1 MRKNKTSS
9 DFEHLW
15 QGMTLSL
22 GHRDYRLYRKSV
34 EDVLSED
41 MEMSSVE
48 VYMGDFPMSL
58 LVNRMD
64 AMREAEKLPQGV
76 LDDTPIPPKEKTGLV
91 AFWRDVFSRL
101 EKAHDDLDAQFEKER
116 REGLVRMENIS
127 RLYPKGI
134 AVSMMYANHR
144 IGGIVRDISIRHAFF
159 GPVVEITL
167 SVAHAVQG
175 AIVMSEF
182 SRLIKG
188 WHGLKEISSLGLQ
201 VIDTNNP
208 PNELVRNG
216 RKILTFM
223 KPGTV
228 ARYEGIIVQESWG
241 GMMSYNGHGR
251 VIIDPLRMRQLASD
265 IWDAGVERMP
275 IKLVDLNDGDTETVS
290 PEDFPEN
297 RLWLLWPFL
306 YGFSMHS
313 KQWGRMSVLEMHEV
327 EWRSD
332 AFDLLVMD
340 EGTKKSL
347 YSLVSHHGFGFT
359 DIISNKGGGLIVLLE
374 GEPGQGKTL
383 TAEVV
388 AETMKRPLYSI
399 GVGELGSNVR
409 ELENALRNILDAAK
423 AWNAIILLDEV
434 DIFLEKR
441 DTRDVHR
448 NAMVAVF
455 LRMLEY
461 HDGVMFLT
469 SNRAADLDPAF
480 ASRISIHMKFGHGD
494 VSKRYQVFRN
504 LLKQSGISEEA
515 QKEIMK
521 FDLPDINAREIK
533 SLIRH
538 AMTLASAEGREATI
552 DDFRTFLNLRKI
564 IV

>member
-1 MRKNKTSS
+1 
-9 DFEHLW
+9 
-15 QGMTLSL
+15 
-22 GHRDYRLYRKSV
+22 
-34 EDVLSED
+34 
-41 MEMSSVE
+41 
-48 VYMGDFPMSL
+48 
-58 LVNRMD
+58 
-64 AMREAEKLPQGV
+64 
-76 LDDTPIPPKEKTGLV
+76 
-91 AFWRDVFSRL
+91 
-101 EKAHDDLDAQFEKER
+101 
-116 REGLVRMENIS
+116 
-127 RLYPKGI
+127 
-134 AVSMMYANHR
+134 
-144 IGGIVRDISIRHAFF
+144 
-159 GPVVEITL
+159 
-167 SVAHAVQG
+167 
-175 AIVMSEF
+175 
-182 SRLIKG
+182 
-188 WHGLKEISSLGLQ
+188 
-201 VIDTNNP
+201 
-208 PNELVRNG
+208 
-216 RKILTFM
+216 
-223 KPGTV
+223 
-228 ARYEGIIVQESWG
+228 
-241 GMMSYNGHGR
+241 
-251 VIIDPLRMRQLASD
+251 
-265 IWDAGVERMP
+265 
-275 IKLVDLNDGDTETVS
+275 
-290 PEDFPEN
+290 
-297 RLWLLWPFL
+297 
-306 YGFSMHS
+306 
-313 KQWGRMSVLEMHEV
+313 MSVLEMHEV